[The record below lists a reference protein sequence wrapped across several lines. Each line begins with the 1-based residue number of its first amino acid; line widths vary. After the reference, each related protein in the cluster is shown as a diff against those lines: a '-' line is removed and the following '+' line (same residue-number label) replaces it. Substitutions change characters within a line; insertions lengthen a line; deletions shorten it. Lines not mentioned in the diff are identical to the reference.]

1 MGKPARF
8 ESDLTAEMAKEL
20 QKNLVDI
27 LKKSREYIEN
37 EEFRSSYMVLFQYII
52 FEWQG
57 SNQ

>member
-37 EEFRSSYMVLFQYII
+37 EEFR
-52 FEWQG
+52 
-57 SNQ
+57 